1 MSPSGRE
8 LARAGALLA
17 GLALLAAG
25 CGIPLSPAAEL
36 SRTPPNLYSQ
46 VPKGTTPTT
55 VPNTTK
61 HVRIGIYFLNASET
75 RLVETVALVEPPAT
89 PAGALDLLTYGP
101 TAADFEAGYSTAL
114 SVQPQATVGVRVNK
128 RTGVATVA
136 LDNTFNNLFGT
147 PLYDA
152 LAQIVYTLTD
162 PGLGVRAVQF
172 TQDDIAYPAELPSG
186 SFAYRPVT
194 RADYASLAPLPRP
207 RPPGHLPARP

>member
-1 MSPSGRE
+1 MRRTAPE
-8 LARAGALLA
+8 LARAGVLLA

-46 VPKGTTPTT
+46 APKGTTPTT
-55 VPNTTK
+55 LPNTTK

-114 SVQPQATVGVRVNK
+114 SVQPQATVGVRVEK
-128 RTGVATVA
+128 RTGLATVA
-136 LDNTFNNLFGT
+136 LDNTFNSLFGT
-147 PLYDA
+147 SLYDA
-152 LAQIVYTLTD
+152 LAQIVYTITD
-162 PGLGVRAVQF
+162 PGLGVKAVQF
-172 TQDDIAYPAELPSG
+172 TFDDTTYPAELPSG
-186 SFAYRPVT
+186 TFVYRPVT
-194 RADYASLAPLPRP
+194 RADYASLAPSIR
-207 RPPGHLPARP
+207 RPPEHHPTGP